1 MERRR
6 FDIELEKLQTRE
18 FGSDAEALICLS
30 RFTMFASAC
39 GYRGRVIQLAVK
51 DGKIVKWPYGKPKP
65 TFLQERRVTE
75 QISITKVPAEPTR
88 MTSQKEVIESDQK
101 ITPGEKIA
109 NQWERVKKPEEK
121 PLARKS
127 VPKPKALKRE
137 EKKGKVKKRKSRSSS
152 GYKR

>member
-1 MERRR
+1 
-6 FDIELEKLQTRE
+6 
-18 FGSDAEALICLS
+18 
-30 RFTMFASAC
+30 MFASAC

-65 TFLQERRVTE
+65 TFLQARRVTE

-101 ITPGEKIA
+101 TTPGEKSA
-109 NQWERVKKPEEK
+109 NQRESVKKPEEK
-121 PLARKS
+121 HLSRKS